1 MGTLIHSA
9 LTLRMEVLRHQDD
22 LDRELAAGTPPTASP
37 QHELRAR
44 QLRSAHK
51 RRELARAVDSVLHRG
66 QHPPHWHS
74 AALPMQAEAVR
85 DAQVELEQLRSV
97 LLSPG
102 EVPSQGLALASLL
115 LHGPD
120 IPIHAAAP
128 YGTVA
133 AQARAALRAMHPE

>member
-1 MGTLIHSA
+1 MGTLTHSA
-9 LTLRMEVLRHQDD
+9 LTLRMEVLRHQDE
-22 LDRELAAGTPPTASP
+22 LDRELAAGFEAD
-37 QHELRAR
+37 
-44 QLRSAHK
+44 
-51 RRELARAVDSVLHRG
+51 ARAAR
-66 QHPPHWHS
+66 
-74 AALPMQAEAVR
+74 ALPMQAEAVR

-102 EVPSQGLALASLL
+102 EVSSQGLALASLL

-120 IPIHAAAP
+120 SPIHAAAP